1 MELTLSVPC
10 DLRFA
15 DTAGSLAVHAARQAG
30 CSRTEAEAFGR
41 RVAACVRES
50 IQTRATTT
58 DLLPVV
64 VRHGRGPVEV
74 LVNGHVLTP
83 MV

>member
-30 CSRTEAEAFGR
+30 CSRAAAEAFGR

>member
-1 MELTLSVPC
+1 MELTLSVPR

-15 DTAGSLAVHAARQAG
+15 DTAASVAVHAARQAG
-30 CSRTEAEAFGR
+30 CSPAAAEAFGR
-41 RVAACVRES
+41 RVAACVRDS
-50 IQTRATTT
+50 MHARGRTT

-64 VRHGRGPVEV
+64 VRHGNGPVEV